1 MVCYICNKIKSDFY
15 EYLDIEMYCYIYL
28 FFWFLRNKDN
38 LMFFQ
43 FVVKY
48 VVIEFFEEIFNIKDV
63 YCYISVNDGL
73 FDVKEY
79 DIMEIDIVSIIC
91 LW

>member
-1 MVCYICNKIKSDFY
+1 MIK
-15 EYLDIEMYCYIYL
+15 
-28 FFWFLRNKDN
+28 
-38 LMFFQ
+38 
-43 FVVKY
+43 
-48 VVIEFFEEIFNIKDV
+48 FFEKIFNIKDV

-79 DIMEIDIVSIIC
+79 DVMEIDIVSIIC